1 MFKEYCHM
9 SSLTQCY
16 NILQPYN
23 PINNK
28 KKDILLSNP
37 ARARKSKSID
47 FIYTL
52 VSPTPTTSQEYLFVL
67 HYFALVLRTILFLIR
82 SDLLLP
88 HFVRHLASASLF
100 FYSPCRAQTTRFAQ
114 TIK

>member
-1 MFKEYCHM
+1 M
-9 SSLTQCY
+9 SSQTQCY
-16 NILQPYN
+16 IYYN
-23 PINNK
+23 PITLLIIK
-28 KKDILLSNP
+28 KKISYLVDRAP
-37 ARARKSKSID
+37 ARKSKSID

-52 VSPTPTTSQEYLFVL
+52 VSPTPTTSQEYLFML

-100 FYSPCRAQTTRFAQ
+100 LYSP
-114 TIK
+114 